1 MAEGLAKKY
10 FKNFTIKSAG
20 TNPEPINSLAI
31 EVMKELNIDLS
42 NNYSKS
48 MNDSDIKQ
56 FDMVITLCGDAKDQ
70 CIVPQKIQK
79 EHIHWDI
86 EDPAKYKGSYENK
99 LNIFRIA
106 RDKIKENIENLN
118 EKIYS

>member
-20 TNPEPINSLAI
+20 TNPEPINPFAI

-56 FDMVITLCGDAKDQ
+56 FDMVITLCGDAIDQ
-70 CIVPQKIQK
+70 CISPQKIK
-79 EHIHWDI
+79 KKHIHWDI
-86 EDPAKYKGSYENK
+86 EDPAKCKASYEKK
-99 LNIFRIA
+99 LNIFRIT
-106 RDKIKENIENLN
+106 RDKIKENIESLN